1 MMGIKKVVAR
11 TNDPWENLRILREL
25 KRKFKAKYTTGLIN
39 TDKGEYYCVS
49 DAGSIYCLNKRNYSG
64 RNKSDFNVEEYF
76 KNSNRLTFKG
86 DTVYFSTA
94 DCSEGGQLN
103 YNNFGGVGKGIYI
116 DDVEHHTFI
125 YSLVKTDDGLLL
137 IRKSL
142 MHKNKD
148 ILLRIMSDKYRHT
161 LECEERGIENLKKRY
176 NTFIKQLED
185 L

>member
-1 MMGIKKVVAR
+1 MALIKIVER
-11 TNDPWENLRILREL
+11 SNNPWENLKILREL
-25 KRKFKAKYTTGLIN
+25 KKKYKATYTCGLIN
-39 TDKGEYYCVS
+39 TDKGEFYGVSDSKKIYCVS
-49 DAGSIYCLNKRNYSG
+49 REHCPRKTSSFKI
-64 RNKSDFNVEEYF
+64 EEYF
-76 KNSNRLTFKG
+76 KNSSRITFKG

-116 DDVEHHTFI
+116 DDVKHNTFI

-161 LECEERGIENLKKRY
+161 LECEERGIEKLKKRY

>member
-1 MMGIKKVVAR
+1 MTIKKFVAR
-11 TNDPWENLRILREL
+11 TNDPWENLNILREL
-25 KRKFKAKYTTGLIN
+25 KKKYKAEYTTGLIN
-39 TDKGEYYCVS
+39 TDTGEYYVVT
-49 DAGSIYCLNKRNYSG
+49 DDNRIYCINKKNYSG
-64 RNKSDFNVEEYF
+64 RIKSYFNAKEYF

-103 YNNFGGVGKGIYI
+103 YNNFGEVGKGIYI
-116 DDVEHHTFI
+116 DDVKHNTFI
-125 YSLVKTDDGLLL
+125 YSLVKTDDDLLL
-137 IRKSL
+137 IRKNL

-161 LECEERGIENLKKRY
+161 LECEERGIKNLKESY